1 MLVFT
6 HCELSDEALV
16 RQLSAPLLLQVAFRQ
31 PARPV
36 SRVPKHSLS

>member
-16 RQLSAPLLLQVAFRQ
+16 RQLSAPLLLHVRFTH
-31 PARPV
+31 PV
-36 SRVPKHSLS
+36 SGVPKHALS